1 MAHTAD
7 GGRALV
13 VAHQDEG
20 ALGVQVQCPLQGRK
34 EGKEDVPETID
45 GAGPVG
51 DEVPPTGEQELQ
63 FGEVALAGNDL
74 REVGSHPGLF
84 GDDVSITGI
93 GLELPRVGVAHTLHG
108 QGREVEDSAD
118 PSPTKRQKQR
128 RAAPWLVD
136 GPHRL
141 LRQGEDFVDQLKE
154 VDLVVFYPAGEDLL
168 SRSVEHVSPV
178 ELFAGVDADPHLVV
192 HEHLHPSV
200 AGDRVPVEYSADGSL
215 CSESWTSSPISMSGR
230 SLLERPRAI
239 PFKPSLAAEQN
250 KPSSAPLGVI
260 QELYPNDKH
269 NDKEQ
274 TMCRWLAY
282 SGSPIL
288 LEELLYK
295 PEHSLIDQSLHSR
308 LGVETTNGDGFGV
321 GWYGPDAQTPAV
333 FHSIEPAWNDRNLRE
348 VAGHVQSPLFLA
360 HIRASTGTAVQQ
372 TNCHPFRHDRWLWVH
387 NGLVRDFHRVKREL
401 ALAVDE
407 SLYPQMEGSTDS
419 EMLFYLAL
427 TFGLEENPPA
437 AVERMV
443 GHVEEVGHRH
453 GTEHPIQM
461 TIGTTDGSSVWA
473 FRYSSEG
480 KSRSLYYS
488 TDMRSVREM
497 YPERPRLQEAS
508 DETRIIVSEPIVD
521 LPGAWNEVPES
532 SYGVVRDGEDELHE
546 FRPLR

>member
-1 MAHTAD
+1 
-7 GGRALV
+7 
-13 VAHQDEG
+13 
-20 ALGVQVQCPLQGRK
+20 
-34 EGKEDVPETID
+34 
-45 GAGPVG
+45 
-51 DEVPPTGEQELQ
+51 
-63 FGEVALAGNDL
+63 
-74 REVGSHPGLF
+74 
-84 GDDVSITGI
+84 
-93 GLELPRVGVAHTLHG
+93 
-108 QGREVEDSAD
+108 
-118 PSPTKRQKQR
+118 
-128 RAAPWLVD
+128 
-136 GPHRL
+136 
-141 LRQGEDFVDQLKE
+141 
-154 VDLVVFYPAGEDLL
+154 
-168 SRSVEHVSPV
+168 
-178 ELFAGVDADPHLVV
+178 
-192 HEHLHPSV
+192 
-200 AGDRVPVEYSADGSL
+200 
-215 CSESWTSSPISMSGR
+215 
-230 SLLERPRAI
+230 
-239 PFKPSLAAEQN
+239 
-250 KPSSAPLGVI
+250 
-260 QELYPNDKH
+260 
-269 NDKEQ
+269 
-274 TMCRWLAY
+274 MCRWLAY

-321 GWYGPDAQTPAV
+321 GWYGPDTETPAV

-372 TNCHPFRHDRWLWVH
+372 TNCHPFRHGRWLWVH

-401 ALAVDE
+401 ALAVEE
-407 SLYPQMEGSTDS
+407 SLYPHMEGSTDS

-497 YPERPRLQEAS
+497 YPERPRLQEVS
-508 DETRIIVSEPIVD
+508 DETRLIVSEPLLD

-532 SYGVVRDGEDELHE
+532 SYGVVQEGEDEL
-546 FRPLR
+546 RPFQPR